1 MQWVLNLSTNTKLL
15 VVNFP
20 KTHLTLFQLSSNVSV
35 LFIKLTAS
43 HSDDTVIT
51 FLNIFGFYY
60 IFRSGYVQ
68 ILLHFHNTTTLLGA
82 TGSSS
87 FLFVFV
93 SWPCNVSCTTFLFLG
108 FIKYSVTVCGAL
120 CDSMRSVV
128 SDTGRRQQ
136 SYCTTVT
143 TILRSRHGV
152 PHPEVPESLSSA
164 PACGVGSERVWV
176 DLASSRPVCQPQLQQ
191 CATVSTQTPLCL
203 SSSSSSSELN
213 PSTAW
218 GDSMEAQS
226 AVFFSRFSMFTV
238 IFHLEREESKISM
251 WLVQVSHGEERL
263 QPGQEDSLSVQ
274 HPTSNV
280 ESNSKCHFPDIFNI
294 SGTALMCVRQ
304 TKSRYSQEFSIGGGR
319 LSWLKTVKCKDLD
332 SNQ

>member
-1 MQWVLNLSTNTKLL
+1 MSTNTKLL

-43 HSDDTVIT
+43 HSYDTVIT

-60 IFRSGYVQ
+60 IFRSRYVQ

-87 FLFVFV
+87 FLFYCCKLTF
-93 SWPCNVSCTTFLFLG
+93 VSCTTFLFLG
-108 FIKYSVTVCGAL
+108 FIKYRATVCGAL

-213 PSTAW
+213 PSTA
-218 GDSMEAQS
+218 
-226 AVFFSRFSMFTV
+226 
-238 IFHLEREESKISM
+238 
-251 WLVQVSHGEERL
+251 
-263 QPGQEDSLSVQ
+263 
-274 HPTSNV
+274 
-280 ESNSKCHFPDIFNI
+280 
-294 SGTALMCVRQ
+294 
-304 TKSRYSQEFSIGGGR
+304 
-319 LSWLKTVKCKDLD
+319 
-332 SNQ
+332 